1 MTVKKKKSYTANVD
15 MNVSFDL
22 HCKAKNK
29 TEAKNIFYNQFIKK
43 VKKKHLDFCIDESDW

>member
-1 MTVKKKKSYTANVD
+1 MTVKKKKSYTANID

-29 TEAKNIFYNQFIKK
+29 TEAKDIFFNQFIKK